1 MNKDITLKQLEYDI
15 YQSEKK
21 MIKRKSKQR
30 TLEEHFKI
38 TYCKKDSN

>member
-1 MNKDITLKQLEYDI
+1 MNKEITLKQLEYDL

-21 MIKRKSKQR
+21 LVKKKGKQR
-30 TLEEHFKI
+30 TLEEYFTI